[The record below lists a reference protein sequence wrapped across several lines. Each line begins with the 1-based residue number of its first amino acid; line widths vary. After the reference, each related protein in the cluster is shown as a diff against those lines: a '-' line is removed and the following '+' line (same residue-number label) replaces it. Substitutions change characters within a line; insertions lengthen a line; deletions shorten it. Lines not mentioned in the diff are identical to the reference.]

1 MKEYFYSST
10 DGGTAKNLANR
21 LRDILKGEIPI
32 IVCIGTDAMIGDSL
46 GPLCGT
52 FIDQKHGELFVY
64 GSLNK
69 TVTAKEVGTMVKFL
83 AKVHPKNKVL
93 VIDAAIG
100 AREDVGKIKI
110 TDAPIKPGL
119 GADKDLPPIGDASII
134 CVISEKSKNNLAFT
148 TFTRLSPVFLTAK
161 IIADA
166 VSIYVESTKDLD
178 EALPPIAYG
187 V

>member
-1 MKEYFYSST
+1 MSCGF
-10 DGGTAKNLANR
+10 KNL
-21 LRDILKGEIPI
+21 LCILTKRFLQFAVLFKLFEVILHFL
-32 IVCIGTDAMIGDSL
+32 VNAVAYHKQS
-46 GPLCGT
+46 
-52 FIDQKHGELFVY
+52 GELFVY

-69 TVTAKEVGTMVKFL
+69 TITAKEVRTMVKFL
-83 AKVHPKNKVL
+83 KKVHPKNKVL

-119 GADKDLPPIGDASII
+119 GADKDLSPIGDASII

-166 VSIYVESTKDLD
+166 VSFYIESTKDPV
-178 EALPPIAYG
+178 EVLPPIAYG